1 MEIYVVGEMFMEV
14 LSLGEKV
21 KKRRKELNMTLKD
34 VAGNRVTP
42 GQISLV
48 ESSKSNPSMD
58 LLDYLAETLDISV
71 EYFMESET
79 TQADRICNY
88 FSQMA
93 EISIELEEFDKAS
106 KYIEKGDRYIEK
118 YNLILPKARNL
129 YLKGMLE
136 IRKRNF
142 TRAFDYLFQCNIIY
156 STHSFK
162 GSYIDN
168 FMLVAKT
175 CMEQES
181 LPMAISYFHKS
192 EALFVEGIL
201 TDEIMLA
208 KVYFYL
214 ALAYKKIGNLDKS
227 REYTAKAN
235 EKFEIMSDKRA
246 YGQFLTRL
254 AEKNEIEGNFEEA
267 LKYSTMSL
275 QIFHTFEEEEEMGEI
290 ELNLGILYEDFDEY
304 QEAIVHYSKAENFYN
319 KNQNKLSE
327 VYLHMAECY
336 AHLNKKEASYEIL
349 SYLDRM
355 ILEED
360 FSGNI
365 KLYRVKSRIESLFK
379 NTRGAV
385 NNLILALNIAR
396 EKKLKEQESEIMLL
410 MAKFYL
416 EKGKNVDS
424 YKLLEKSME
433 IMHQEGVNQ

>member
-1 MEIYVVGEMFMEV
+1 MEV

-93 EISIELEEFDKAS
+93 EINIELEEFEKAS

-136 IRKRNF
+136 IKKRNF
-142 TRAFDYLFQCNIIY
+142 TKAFDYLFQCNVIY
-156 STHSFK
+156 STHNFK
-162 GSYIDN
+162 GAYIEN

-175 CMEQES
+175 CMEDDS

-214 ALAYKKIGNLDKS
+214 AVAYKKMGNLEKS
-227 REYTAKAN
+227 RDYTVKAN
-235 EKFEIMSDKRA
+235 EKFEIMSDKKS

-254 AEKNEIEGNFEEA
+254 AEKNEIEGRFEEA

-275 QIFHTFEEEEEMGEI
+275 QIFNVCHEEEEMGEI
-290 ELNLGILYEDFDEY
+290 ELNLGKLYEDFDKY
-304 QEAIVHYSKAENFYN
+304 HEAITHFQKAEALYN
-319 KNQNKLSE
+319 KNQTKLSE
-327 VYLHMAECY
+327 VYLHLAECY
-336 AHLNKKEASYEIL
+336 ARLHRKESAYEVL
-349 SYLDRM
+349 SYLDRI

-360 FSGNI
+360 FIGNI
-365 KLYRVKSRIESLFK
+365 KLYRVKSKVESLFN

-396 EKKLKEQESEIMLL
+396 EKKLKKEESEIMLL

-424 YKLLEKSME
+424 FKLLEKSLE
-433 IMHQEGVNQ
+433 IMHQGESEQ

>member
-1 MEIYVVGEMFMEV
+1 MEV

-79 TQADRICNY
+79 TQADRICHY

-136 IRKRNF
+136 IKKRNF

-156 STHSFK
+156 STHNFK
-162 GSYIDN
+162 GAYIDN

-175 CMEQES
+175 CMDQES

-304 QEAIVHYSKAENFYN
+304 QEAIVHYNKAENFYN
-319 KNQNKLSE
+319 KNQSKLSE

-396 EKKLKEQESEIMLL
+396 EKKLRQQESEIMLL

-433 IMHQEGVNQ
+433 IMQQEGVNQ